1 MSLLATDLRRLQRA
15 LQEVRVRYA
24 RDAEATAIAQMV
36 HSSHEAVPV
45 VSWAKVY
52 PYWLVAEYEQEA
64 VGCVQLCFSAPIGRM
79 EFLSFIPNLP
89 HRTRALSV
97 KALLNF
103 AALALKRDGAT
114 AIAGCLAHDQKGFK
128 EILKAE
134 GCKVLMSANV
144 IGRAVS

>member
-24 RDAEATAIAQMV
+24 RDSEATAIAQMV

-45 VSWAKVY
+45 LEWKKVY
-52 PYWLVAEYEQEA
+52 PYWLVSEYEGEA
-64 VGCVQLCFSAPIGRM
+64 VGCIQLCFSAPIGRM

-103 AALALKRDGAT
+103 GSLALKRDGAQV
-114 AIAGCLAHDQKGFK
+114 IAGCLGHDQKGFK
-128 EILKAE
+128 DILKAE
-134 GCKVLMSANV
+134 GCTVFMSANV
-144 IGRAVS
+144 IGRAVV